1 MLHGFTYSYFQR
13 CGLLLF
19 AGMGLVSVCC
29 LPASGQAVEFYRC
42 TLNGQVEF
50 RQTPCPE
57 GEQERTQV
65 IQQSSGMTPA
75 KPGLKLSRPKKQKQ
89 VKSGNALDKQPNTE
103 RCWKTEKKLEQVER
117 QLRAGYSA
125 SEYER
130 LHQKQDEYEEYL
142 DRFCGT

>member
-1 MLHGFTYSYFQR
+1 MFHAFTHSYLQR
-13 CGLLLF
+13 CGLSLF
-19 AGMGLVSVCC
+19 TCMGLISACC
-29 LPASGQAVEFYRC
+29 VPAGSQAVELYRC

-65 IQQSSGMTPA
+65 IEQSSGMTPA
-75 KPGLKLSRPKKQKQ
+75 KPGLKLPRPKQRKR
-89 VKSGNALDKQPNTE
+89 VKSENSVDEQPKME

-117 QLRAGYSA
+117 HLRAGYSA

-130 LHQKQDEYEEYL
+130 LHQKQDEYEGYL
-142 DRFCGT
+142 DRFCSP